1 MNYNNHPKMKHIYVG
16 IDCHK
21 QTHTAA
27 VINPFNEKLDVI
39 TFNNT
44 PQDFEK
50 LLDTVNKYVEGDIT
64 PVYGLEDIKHLG
76 HALATFLLN
85 KNCKVYHVYSSLTYI
100 ERKKF
105 PIISKTDE
113 IDSLCIA
120 KVTLDNLGDLPVA
133 RNEEIYWTLKQI
145 VKMKSSLI
153 VDNIKAKNKLHAQL
167 LHHYP
172 NYKEFFYHFDCI
184 SALELWEQFP
194 SPNLLKKLSIE
205 ELHNFLHQYSKGR
218 LKRDR
223 AEKIYSLVNEN
234 VYDEIDYQEERNLL
248 IVMLVKQIKNNTS
261 QIEEIEKS
269 MLCLYEKLDLKL
281 HTMNC
286 LTKMTSAEIVAEIG
300 NINRFSN
307 SDKLARYARI
317 APISFSSGNH
327 DKNIR
332 NQFGNRRLNSRV
344 FNLAIRSIAAGKDR
358 DRPNNA
364 IFIEYYHRKI
374 AEGKNKQQALTCVMR
389 RLINIIYRMLKNN
402 TEFYMPK
409 ELEEKCKN
417 IYLEKLEQEREEE
430 EKLKQKQKNTKD
442 GAIIK
447 NL

>member
-1 MNYNNHPKMKHIYVG
+1 MNYNNHPKMQHIYVG

-21 QTHTAA
+21 LTHTAA

-44 PQDFEK
+44 PEDFKK
-50 LLDTVNKYVEGDIT
+50 LLDTVNQYVEEGIT
-64 PVYGLEDIKHLG
+64 AVFGLEDIKHLG
-76 HALATFLLN
+76 HALATYLL
-85 KNCKVYHVYSSLTYI
+85 KNNCEVYHVYSSLTYI

-113 IDSLCIA
+113 IDALCIA
-120 KVTLDNLGDLPVA
+120 KVTLDNLGNLPIA

-153 VDNIKAKNKLHAQL
+153 IDNVKAKNKLHAQL

-172 NYKEFFYHFDCI
+172 NYKEFFFHFDCTT
-184 SALELWEQFP
+184 ALELWEQYP
-194 SPNLLKKLSIE
+194 SPNLLRQLSIE
-205 ELHNFLHQYSKGR
+205 ELHTFLHKYSKGA
-218 LKRDR
+218 LKKDR
-223 AEKIYSLVNEN
+223 AEKIHNLINDNIYE
-234 VYDEIDYQEERNLL
+234 EIDYQEERNML
-248 IVMLVKQIKNNTS
+248 IVMLVKQIKNNIA
-261 QIEEIEKS
+261 QIEEIEKN
-269 MLCLYEKLDLKL
+269 MLYLYDKLDLKL

-307 SDKLARYARI
+307 SDKLARYAGI

-332 NQFGNRRLNSRV
+332 NEYGNRRLNSRI

-402 TEFYMPK
+402 SEFYMPK

-417 IYLEKLEQEREEE
+417 IYLEKLEQE
-430 EKLKQKQKNTKD
+430 KNTETSV
-442 GAIIK
+442 K
-447 NL
+447 N